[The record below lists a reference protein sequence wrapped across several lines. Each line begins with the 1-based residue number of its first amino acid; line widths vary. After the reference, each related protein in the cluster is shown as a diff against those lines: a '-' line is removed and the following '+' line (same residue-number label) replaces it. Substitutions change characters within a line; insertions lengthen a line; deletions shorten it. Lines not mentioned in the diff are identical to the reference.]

1 MGPPIALFAAIVV
14 LPTAMALRL
23 SFTDAS
29 LLGQSNEWIG
39 LANFTEAFTNEHV
52 RKSIRIT
59 LVWTLFRRVD
69 PAGAGAGRR
78 HGPPGQQPL
87 RGRS

>member
-29 LLGQSNEWIG
+29 LLGQSSEWIG

-59 LVWTLFRRVD
+59 LVWTLFSAR
-69 PAGAGAGRR
+69 
-78 HGPPGQQPL
+78 
-87 RGRS
+87 